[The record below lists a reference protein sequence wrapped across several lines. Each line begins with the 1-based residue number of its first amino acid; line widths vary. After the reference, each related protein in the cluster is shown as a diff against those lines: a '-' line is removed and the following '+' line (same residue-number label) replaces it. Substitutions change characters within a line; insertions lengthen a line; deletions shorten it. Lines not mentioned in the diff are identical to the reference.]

1 MNMNITDKYI
11 DSLYGLMQ
19 IDFSESCV
27 HQVKKCLLDYLGVTI
42 AGSRM
47 LKEKSSKLLDH
58 SESQDFGVPVIGF
71 KRNTNLLSAA
81 LINGMSAHI
90 AELDD
95 GVRQGSLHPGA
106 PIISALLPLV
116 YQYKLSSVDLIRG
129 IIIGYEASI
138 RLASA
143 IQPSHRNKGYHA
155 TGTCGTIGAA
165 IGCAAALQLT
175 KQQLKN
181 ALSAAATS
189 ASGMLN
195 ATKGVSELK
204 PYNAGQA
211 AVNGLMAAQIAKVG
225 ISGPDDIL
233 GGDWGLLSMLTDKC
247 SYGKLELH
255 LSEPLGVEK
264 VYVKPFAACRHS
276 HPAIEAALELRKLHS
291 LEWSHIKNI
300 NISTYQL
307 AVAGH
312 DHIEIKGITSAKLST
327 PFSVAVALVKGKVGI
342 DEFTD
347 KTIVDKDI
355 LSLTSKVSVVVDEIL
370 NDLVPAKRPAIIEI
384 TTFDD
389 KVYTKRVDIA
399 KGEPEVP
406 LSEDEIQEKFISL
419 AMYGGVTQ
427 EKALQLSSSVLTIET
442 GLGDLFE
449 NLHNI

>member
-1 MNMNITDKYI
+1 M
-11 DSLYGLMQ
+11 
-19 IDFSESCV
+19 
-27 HQVKKCLLDYLGVTI
+27 
-42 AGSRM
+42 
-47 LKEKSSKLLDH
+47 
-58 SESQDFGVPVIGF
+58 
-71 KRNTNLLSAA
+71 
-81 LINGMSAHI
+81 
-90 AELDD
+90 
-95 GVRQGSLHPGA
+95 
-106 PIISALLPLV
+106 
-116 YQYKLSSVDLIRG
+116 
-129 IIIGYEASI
+129 
-138 RLASA
+138 
-143 IQPSHRNKGYHA
+143 
-155 TGTCGTIGAA
+155 
-165 IGCAAALQLT
+165 
-175 KQQLKN
+175 
-181 ALSAAATS
+181 
-189 ASGMLN
+189 
-195 ATKGVSELK
+195 
-204 PYNAGQA
+204 
-211 AVNGLMAAQIAKVG
+211 
-225 ISGPDDIL
+225 
-233 GGDWGLLSMLTDKC
+233 
-247 SYGKLELH
+247 
-255 LSEPLGVEK
+255 
-264 VYVKPFAACRHS
+264 
-276 HPAIEAALELRKLHS
+276 HS

-442 GLGDLFE
+442 GLGIYSKTCIIYDKQT
-449 NLHNI
+449 NCNCIGN

>member
-155 TGTCGTIGAA
+155 TGTWYNWCSDRLCSCSAM
-165 IGCAAALQLT
+165 T

-247 SYGKLELH
+247 SYGKL
-255 LSEPLGVEK
+255 
-264 VYVKPFAACRHS
+264 
-276 HPAIEAALELRKLHS
+276 
-291 LEWSHIKNI
+291 
-300 NISTYQL
+300 
-307 AVAGH
+307 
-312 DHIEIKGITSAKLST
+312 GITSFRTL
-327 PFSVAVALVKGKVGI
+327 
-342 DEFTD
+342 E
-347 KTIVDKDI
+347 
-355 LSLTSKVSVVVDEIL
+355 
-370 NDLVPAKRPAIIEI
+370 
-384 TTFDD
+384 
-389 KVYTKRVDIA
+389 
-399 KGEPEVP
+399 
-406 LSEDEIQEKFISL
+406 
-419 AMYGGVTQ
+419 
-427 EKALQLSSSVLTIET
+427 
-442 GLGDLFE
+442 
-449 NLHNI
+449 